1 MQTSKIKEALRDLH
15 ISKDST
21 VKYLSTA
28 DDSVAVTIDYRLVVV
43 FTTNKDLTAKEA
55 KQIWTLESITTLAD
69 SPEDLTAESFIRSL
83 EMMNEIEFVVVNL

>member
-28 DDSVAVTIDYRLVVV
+28 DGNVAVTIDYRLVVV
-43 FTTNKDLTAKEA
+43 FTTNKDLTAQEA
-55 KQIWTLESITTLAD
+55 KRIWTLESITTLAD
-69 SPEDLTAESFIRSL
+69 APEDLTAESFIRSL
-83 EMMNEIEFVVVNL
+83 EMMNDIEFVVVNL